1 MVHGRFRRPDDDSSG
16 ALLFPIQGTREREPL
31 LWYKRKETGS
41 KSGATRR
48 RERERRAADDK
59 NSTPPP
65 THAAPPLSF
74 SLPCRYDDE
83 EKKKREKAKCC
94 LALASRSPTPRDH
107 SDPNPSPT
115 RRRRRRRRD
124 GPAGEPASHP
134 PSAAD
139 WEGSPGGM
147 DPAKR
152 GYNLQEFVAHDAEV
166 RSLSIGKKS
175 SRVFITGG
183 SDRKVNLWAIGK
195 QTPLLSLSGHTSA
208 VEAVQFDS
216 AEVLVLAGS
225 SNGSI
230 KLWDLEEAKVVR
242 SLAGHRSSCTAVEFH
257 PFGEFFA
264 SGSSDTDLKIW
275 DIKKKGCIHAYK
287 GHRGAIKTIRFTPD
301 GRWVVTGGEDNIV
314 KVWDL
319 TAGKL
324 LHDFKFHNGQI
335 NCIDFHPHEFLL
347 ATGSADRTVKF
358 WDLETFELIGSAG
371 PEGTGVRSM
380 VFHPD
385 GKTLFCGL
393 DQSLKVFSWE
403 PVRCH
408 DVVDMGWSNLA
419 DLSIYEGKLLGC
431 SYHERSVGLWAADI
445 SLIAPYALGVLP
457 KANFFAEL
465 VQSMDD
471 APVKP
476 VDSAAN
482 SSPALAM
489 KHSKNSY
496 KIKESGIAESRF
508 RSSHLTPASADRTK
522 KDRSSTIP
530 RRPDSSFKSSTQSST
545 PMRRM
550 KLADS
555 PSTNPKSVERNF
567 GQRDISLP
575 SRAAIANNSSTAKKG
590 NLTESAV
597 VKDIYTTPQAV
608 SAPVVVPRDI
618 LEDKAGSSVHAG
630 TGGTAA
636 VPDDFRIPVHTRKP
650 SLSGSAAD
658 SNRSIRSIFTEPD
671 VCSEGLSHL
680 KFSFGLTPCYKKEE
694 FGDVDSEGIA
704 QIAEK
709 MDKTVSLDHPLESN
723 DDKSFESPCSTTET
737 AKVKYV
743 RGVAVPLGKTK
754 SLVERWEKRESSST
768 DYSPQTGS
776 CGDRT
781 LKNDNPLSHSAEP
794 SQTYEKDLST
804 VDEMMAPIN
813 LVRNHDEFINA
824 VKLRLTKLEMMRH
837 VFEQSG
843 IKGAIAA
850 VTKLPDNAVQ
860 ADVVSAFKG
869 KLDLFNLEIFSSFLP
884 VLAGLLCSKT
894 ERHAMVSLEMLLDL
908 IKIFGQVIRSTLS
921 ASSGVG
927 VDIQAEQRLQRC
939 TRCFNH
945 LQKIQQVLHPLI
957 MRGGQTAQLAQD
969 LSLSLQDLVV
979 I

>member
-1 MVHGRFRRPDDDSSG
+1 
-16 ALLFPIQGTREREPL
+16 
-31 LWYKRKETGS
+31 
-41 KSGATRR
+41 
-48 RERERRAADDK
+48 
-59 NSTPPP
+59 
-65 THAAPPLSF
+65 
-74 SLPCRYDDE
+74 
-83 EKKKREKAKCC
+83 
-94 LALASRSPTPRDH
+94 
-107 SDPNPSPT
+107 
-115 RRRRRRRRD
+115 
-124 GPAGEPASHP
+124 
-134 PSAAD
+134 
-139 WEGSPGGM
+139 M
-147 DPAKR
+147 DPEKR
-152 GYNLQEFVAHDAEV
+152 GYRLQEFVAHDADV
-166 RSLSIGKKS
+166 RSLAIGKKS

-183 SDRKVNLWAIGK
+183 NDRKVNLWAIGK

-208 VEAVQFDS
+208 VETVQFDS

-242 SLAGHRSSCTAVEFH
+242 SLTGHRLSCTAVEFH

-275 DIKKKGCIHAYK
+275 DIKKKGCIHTYK
-287 GHRGAIKTIRFTPD
+287 GHRGAIKKIRFTPD
-301 GRWVVTGGEDNIV
+301 GRWVVTGGEDSIV

-324 LHDFKFHNGQI
+324 LHDFKFHSGQI
-335 NCIDFHPHEFLL
+335 NCIDFHPQEFLL

-431 SYHERSVGLWAADI
+431 SYHERRVGLWAADI
-445 SLIAPYALGVLP
+445 SLIGPYALGVLP

-471 APVKP
+471 NPVKP
-476 VDSAAN
+476 IDSTAN

-489 KHSKNSY
+489 TQPKNSY
-496 KIKESGIAESRF
+496 KVKEAGSAESRV
-508 RSSHLTPASADRTK
+508 RGSHLTPASTDKIK
-522 KDRSSTIP
+522 KDRSSIP
-530 RRPDSSFKSSTQSST
+530 RRPDSSFRSSIQSST

-555 PSTNPKSVERNF
+555 PFTNPKTSERNF
-567 GQRDISLP
+567 GQKDISLA
-575 SRAAIANNSSTAKKG
+575 SRTRIPNNSSTTKKG
-590 NLTESAV
+590 NLTESAS

-618 LEDKAGSSVHAG
+618 LEDKAVSSVRRG
-630 TGGTAA
+630 TGGTTTAPDA
-636 VPDDFRIPVHTRKP
+636 VRVPVHRRKP
-650 SLSGSAAD
+650 SLSGTAAD
-658 SNRSIRSIFTEPD
+658 SDSSVGSTITDPD
-671 VCSEGLSHL
+671 VCSEGLSSL
-680 KFSFGLTPCYKKEE
+680 KFSFGLSPYYKKEE
-694 FGDVDSEGIA
+694 NSEVDREDIA
-704 QIAEK
+704 HIAKE
-709 MDKTVSLDHPLESN
+709 MDRTVLLEHPLQSN

-737 AKVKYV
+737 ARVKYV

-754 SLVERWEKRESSST
+754 SLVERWEKRESSSN
-768 DYSPQTGS
+768 DYSPQTDS
-776 CGDRT
+776 CGDRA
-781 LKNDNPLSHSAEP
+781 LKNDSPPAHSAEP

-804 VDEMMAPIN
+804 VDEVMTPVN
-813 LVRNHDEFINA
+813 LVLNHDEFINA

-850 VTKLPDNAVQ
+850 VGKLPDNAVSFFEMHDDY
-860 ADVVSAFKG
+860 AWLYFVFLLFYKLLIVEMDRFKLMLLVLSKG
-869 KLDLFNLEIFSSFLP
+869 SLIFSTWRFSQAFYLFLP
-884 VLAGLLCSKT
+884 GYCVARLKG
-894 ERHAMVSLEMLLDL
+894 MLQFLWKCCWIL
-908 IKIFGQVIRSTLS
+908 
-921 ASSGVG
+921 
-927 VDIQAEQRLQRC
+927 
-939 TRCFNH
+939 
-945 LQKIQQVLHPLI
+945 
-957 MRGGQTAQLAQD
+957 
-969 LSLSLQDLVV
+969 
-979 I
+979 

>member
-1 MVHGRFRRPDDDSSG
+1 
-16 ALLFPIQGTREREPL
+16 
-31 LWYKRKETGS
+31 
-41 KSGATRR
+41 
-48 RERERRAADDK
+48 
-59 NSTPPP
+59 
-65 THAAPPLSF
+65 
-74 SLPCRYDDE
+74 
-83 EKKKREKAKCC
+83 
-94 LALASRSPTPRDH
+94 
-107 SDPNPSPT
+107 
-115 RRRRRRRRD
+115 
-124 GPAGEPASHP
+124 
-134 PSAAD
+134 
-139 WEGSPGGM
+139 M
-147 DPAKR
+147 DPEKR
-152 GYNLQEFVAHDAEV
+152 GYELQNFVAHDAEV

-175 SRVFITGG
+175 RRVFITGG
-183 SDRKVNLWAIGK
+183 NDRKVKLWAIGK
-195 QTPLLSLSGHTSA
+195 QTPLLTLSGHTSA

-242 SLAGHRSSCTAVEFH
+242 SLTGHRSSCTAVEFH

-275 DIKKKGCIHAYK
+275 DIKKKGYIHTYK

-324 LHDFKFHNGQI
+324 LHDFKFHSGQI
-335 NCIDFHPHEFLL
+335 NCIDFHPQEFLL

-358 WDLETFELIGSAG
+358 WDLETFELIGSSG

-431 SYHERSVGLWAADI
+431 SYHECRVGLWAADI
-445 SLIAPYALGVLP
+445 SLIGPYALGVLP

-465 VQSMDD
+465 VQSMEDN
-471 APVKP
+471 PVKP
-476 VDSAAN
+476 VDSTAN
-482 SSPALAM
+482 SRPASAM
-489 KHSKNSY
+489 AHSRSSY
-496 KIKESGIAESRF
+496 KIKESGIAQSRV
-508 RSSHLTPASADRTK
+508 RGSHLTPASTDKTK

-530 RRPDSSFKSSTQSST
+530 RRPDSSLKSSVQST
-545 PMRRM
+545 TLMRRM
-550 KLADS
+550 KLVDS
-555 PSTNPKSVERNF
+555 PSTNTKNVERNV
-567 GQRDISLP
+567 GQRDISLA
-575 SRAAIANNSSTAKKG
+575 SRAVMANNSATAKKS
-590 NLTESAV
+590 NLTESAL
-597 VKDIYTTPQAV
+597 VKDIYTTSQAV
-608 SAPVVVPRDI
+608 SAPIVVPRDI
-618 LEDKAGSSVHAG
+618 LEDKTVSNVRRG
-630 TGGTAA
+630 TGETAA
-636 VPDDFRIPVHTRKP
+636 VPDDFRIPVHRRKP

-658 SNRSIRSIFTEPD
+658 SDSSSRSVFTEPD
-671 VCSEGLSHL
+671 VCSEGLSSL
-680 KFSFGLTPCYKKEE
+680 KFSFGLTPYHKKEE
-694 FGDVDSEGIA
+694 FGDVDNEGIA

-709 MDKTVSLDHPLESN
+709 MERTVSLDHSQQLN

-754 SLVERWEKRESSST
+754 SLVERWEKRETSST

-776 CGDRT
+776 CGDRASR
-781 LKNDNPLSHSAEP
+781 NDNHPFHLQAEP
-794 SQTYEKDLST
+794 STTFEKDLST
-804 VDEMMAPIN
+804 VDEAMAPVN
-813 LVRNHDEFINA
+813 LVRNHDEFLNA

-850 VTKLPDNAVQ
+850 VAKLPDNAVQ
-860 ADVVSAFKG
+860 ADVVSALKG
-869 KLDLFNLEIFSSFLP
+869 KLDLFNLEFFSNFLP

-908 IKIFGQVIRSTLS
+908 IKIFGPVIHSALS
-921 ASSGVG
+921 ANLGVG

-939 TRCFNH
+939 SRCFNH
-945 LQKIQQVLHPLI
+945 LQKIQQSLNPLI
-957 MRGGQTAQLAQD
+957 LRGGQTAQLAQE

>member
-1 MVHGRFRRPDDDSSG
+1 
-16 ALLFPIQGTREREPL
+16 
-31 LWYKRKETGS
+31 
-41 KSGATRR
+41 
-48 RERERRAADDK
+48 
-59 NSTPPP
+59 
-65 THAAPPLSF
+65 
-74 SLPCRYDDE
+74 
-83 EKKKREKAKCC
+83 
-94 LALASRSPTPRDH
+94 
-107 SDPNPSPT
+107 
-115 RRRRRRRRD
+115 
-124 GPAGEPASHP
+124 
-134 PSAAD
+134 
-139 WEGSPGGM
+139 M
-147 DPAKR
+147 DPEKR
-152 GYNLQEFVAHDAEV
+152 GYRLQEFVAHDADV
-166 RSLSIGKKS
+166 RSLAIGKKS

-183 SDRKVNLWAIGK
+183 NDRKVNLWAIGK

-242 SLAGHRSSCTAVEFH
+242 SLTGHRSSCTGVEFH

-275 DIKKKGCIHAYK
+275 DIKKKGCIHTYK
-287 GHRGAIKTIRFTPD
+287 GHRGAIKKIRFTPD
-301 GRWVVTGGEDNIV
+301 GRWVVTGGEDNTV

-324 LHDFKFHNGQI
+324 LHDFKFHSGQI
-335 NCIDFHPHEFLL
+335 NCIDFHPQEFLL

-371 PEGTGVRSM
+371 PEGTGVHSM

-431 SYHERSVGLWAADI
+431 SYHERRVGLWAADI
-445 SLIAPYALGVLP
+445 SLIGPYALGVLP
-457 KANFFAEL
+457 KSNFFAEL

-471 APVKP
+471 NPVKP
-476 VDSAAN
+476 IDSTAN

-489 KHSKNSY
+489 TQPKNSY
-496 KIKESGIAESRF
+496 KVKEAGIPESRV
-508 RSSHLTPASADRTK
+508 RGSHLTPSSTDKIK

-530 RRPDSSFKSSTQSST
+530 RRPDSSFRSSIQSST
-545 PMRRM
+545 PTRRM
-550 KLADS
+550 KPFDS
-555 PSTNPKSVERNF
+555 PSTNPKTAERNF
-567 GQRDISLP
+567 GQKDISLA
-575 SRAAIANNSSTAKKG
+575 SRTRIANNSAKKG
-590 NLTESAV
+590 NLAESAS

-608 SAPVVVPRDI
+608 SAPLVVPRDI
-618 LEDKAGSSVHAG
+618 LEDKAVSSICTG
-630 TGGTAA
+630 TRGTTTTPDA
-636 VPDDFRIPVHTRKP
+636 VRVPVHRRKP
-650 SLSGSAAD
+650 SLSTTAAD
-658 SNRSIRSIFTEPD
+658 SDSSVGSTLTEPD
-671 VCSEGLSHL
+671 VCSEGAPSL
-680 KFSFGLTPCYKKEE
+680 KFSFGLSPYYKKEE
-694 FGDVDSEGIA
+694 YSEVDKEDIA
-704 QIAEK
+704 QIATK
-709 MDKTVSLDHPLESN
+709 MDRTVLLEHPLQSN

-737 AKVKYV
+737 ARVKYV

-754 SLVERWEKRESSST
+754 SLVERWEKRESSSN
-768 DYSPQTGS
+768 DHAPQTGS
-776 CGDRT
+776 CGDWA
-781 LKNDNPLSHSAEP
+781 LKNVNPPAHSAEP
-794 SQTYEKDLST
+794 SQTYEKDLLT
-804 VDEMMAPIN
+804 VDEVMTPVN
-813 LVRNHDEFINA
+813 LVQNHDEFINA

-850 VTKLPDNAVQ
+850 VGKLPDNAVQ
-860 ADVVSAFKG
+860 ADVVSALKG

-884 VLAGLLCSKT
+884 VLAGLLTSKT
-894 ERHAMVSLEMLLDL
+894 ERHATVSLEMLLDL
-908 IKIFGQVIRSTLS
+908 IKIFGPVIHSTLS
-921 ASSGVG
+921 ANSGLG
-927 VDIQAEQRLQRC
+927 VNLQAEQRLQRC

-957 MRGGQTAQLAQD
+957 MRGGQSAQLAQE
-969 LSLSLQDLVV
+969 LSISLQDLVV

>member
-1 MVHGRFRRPDDDSSG
+1 MDPEKRGYKLRILFASS
-16 ALLFPIQGTREREPL
+16 PSCR
-31 LWYKRKETGS
+31 S
-41 KSGATRR
+41 VSGF
-48 RERERRAADDK
+48 D
-59 NSTPPP
+59 
-65 THAAPPLSF
+65 
-74 SLPCRYDDE
+74 
-83 EKKKREKAKCC
+83 
-94 LALASRSPTPRDH
+94 LA
-107 SDPNPSPT
+107 
-115 RRRRRRRRD
+115 RRRRNPPPF
-124 GPAGEPASHP
+124 GAIWAGICSSE
-134 PSAAD
+134 
-139 WEGSPGGM
+139 
-147 DPAKR
+147 
-152 GYNLQEFVAHDAEV
+152 EFAAHDADV
-166 RSLSIGKKS
+166 RSLAIGKKS

-183 SDRKVNLWAIGK
+183 NDRKVNLWAIGK

-242 SLAGHRSSCTAVEFH
+242 SLTGHRSSCTAVEFH

-275 DIKKKGCIHAYK
+275 DIKKKGCIHTYK
-287 GHRGAIKTIRFTPD
+287 GHRGAIKRIRFTPD

-324 LHDFKFHNGQI
+324 LHDFKFHSGQI
-335 NCIDFHPHEFLL
+335 NCIDFHPQEFLL

-371 PEGTGVRSM
+371 PESTGVRSM

-431 SYHERSVGLWAADI
+431 SYHERRVGLWAADI
-445 SLIAPYALGVLP
+445 SLIGPYALGVLP

-471 APVKP
+471 NPVKP
-476 VDSAAN
+476 IDSTVN
-482 SSPALAM
+482 SSPSLAM
-489 KHSKNSY
+489 TQPKSSY
-496 KIKESGIAESRF
+496 KVKEVGIAESRV
-508 RSSHLTPASADRTK
+508 RGSHLTPASTDKIK
-522 KDRSSTIP
+522 KDRSGTIP
-530 RRPDSSFKSSTQSST
+530 RRPDSSFRPSIPSST
-545 PMRRM
+545 PVRRM
-550 KLADS
+550 KLVDS
-555 PSTNPKSVERNF
+555 PSTNPKTGERNF
-567 GQRDISLP
+567 GQKHISLA
-575 SRAAIANNSSTAKKG
+575 SHTRIANNSSTTRKG
-590 NLTESAV
+590 NLTESAS
-597 VKDIYTTPQAV
+597 VKDIYTTSQAA

-618 LEDKAGSSVHAG
+618 LEDKTVSSVSRG
-630 TGGTAA
+630 TRGTTTVPDAFHVPVHRRKPSVSGTAA
-636 VPDDFRIPVHTRKP
+636 DSDSSV
-650 SLSGSAAD
+650 GSTL
-658 SNRSIRSIFTEPD
+658 TEPD
-671 VCSEGLSHL
+671 VCSEGLSSL
-680 KFSFGLTPCYKKEE
+680 KFSFGLSPYYKKEGSGE
-694 FGDVDSEGIA
+694 VDKEDIA

-709 MDKTVSLDHPLESN
+709 MDRTVSLEHPLPSN

-737 AKVKYV
+737 ARVKYV

-768 DYSPQTGS
+768 DYSPQSGS
-776 CGDRT
+776 CGDRA
-781 LKNDNPLSHSAEP
+781 LRNDIPPTHS
-794 SQTYEKDLST
+794 
-804 VDEMMAPIN
+804 
-813 LVRNHDEFINA
+813 
-824 VKLRLTKLEMMRH
+824 MMRH

-850 VTKLPDNAVQ
+850 VAKLPDNAVQ
-860 ADVVSAFKG
+860 ADVVSALKG

-884 VLAGLLCSKT
+884 VLTGLLSSKT
-894 ERHAMVSLEMLLDL
+894 ERHATVSLEMLLDL
-908 IKIFGQVIRSTLS
+908 IKIFGPVIHSTLS
-921 ASSGVG
+921 ANLGVG
-927 VDIQAEQRLQRC
+927 VDIQAEQR
-939 TRCFNH
+939 
-945 LQKIQQVLHPLI
+945 
-957 MRGGQTAQLAQD
+957 RGGQSAQLAQE

>member
-1 MVHGRFRRPDDDSSG
+1 MKGIAV
-16 ALLFPIQGTREREPL
+16 A
-31 LWYKRKETGS
+31 
-41 KSGATRR
+41 
-48 RERERRAADDK
+48 
-59 NSTPPP
+59 
-65 THAAPPLSF
+65 
-74 SLPCRYDDE
+74 
-83 EKKKREKAKCC
+83 
-94 LALASRSPTPRDH
+94 
-107 SDPNPSPT
+107 
-115 RRRRRRRRD
+115 
-124 GPAGEPASHP
+124 HP
-134 PSAAD
+134 KL
-139 WEGSPGGM
+139 E
-147 DPAKR
+147 
-152 GYNLQEFVAHDAEV
+152 NFVAHDADV

-175 SRVFITGG
+175 SRLFITGG
-183 SDRKVNLWAIGK
+183 NDRKVNLWAIGK
-195 QTPLLSLSGHTSA
+195 QTPLLTLSGHTSA

-275 DIKKKGCIHAYK
+275 DIKKKGCIHTYK

-324 LHDFKFHNGQI
+324 LHDFKFHSGQI
-335 NCIDFHPHEFLL
+335 NCIDFHPQEFLL

-358 WDLETFELIGSAG
+358 WDLETFELIGSSG

-431 SYHERSVGLWAADI
+431 SYHERRVGLWAADI
-445 SLIAPYALGVLP
+445 SLIGPYALGVLP

-471 APVKP
+471 NPVKP
-476 VDSAAN
+476 VDSTAN
-482 SSPALAM
+482 SRPALAM
-489 KHSKNSY
+489 AHSKSLY
-496 KIKESGIAESRF
+496 KVKESGIAESRV
-508 RSSHLTPASADRTK
+508 RGSHLTPASTDKIK

-530 RRPDSSFKSSTQSST
+530 RRPASSLKSSVQGST

-550 KLADS
+550 KLVDS
-555 PSTNPKSVERNF
+555 PSTNPKIVECNF
-567 GQRDISLP
+567 GQRDISLT
-575 SRAAIANNSSTAKKG
+575 SRAVIANNSATAKKS
-590 NLTESAV
+590 NLTESAL
-597 VKDIYTTPQAV
+597 VKDIYTTSQAV
-608 SAPVVVPRDI
+608 SAPVVPRDI
-618 LEDKAGSSVHAG
+618 LEDKTVSNVRRG
-630 TGGTAA
+630 TGDTAA
-636 VPDDFRIPVHTRKP
+636 VPDDFRPVHKRKP

-658 SNRSIRSIFTEPD
+658 SDSSSIFTEPD
-671 VCSEGLSHL
+671 VCSEGLSGL
-680 KFSFGLTPCYKKEE
+680 KFSFGLTPYYKKEE
-694 FGDVDSEGIA
+694 FGDVDNEGIA

-709 MDKTVSLDHPLESN
+709 MDRTVSLDHSLQLN

-737 AKVKYV
+737 GKVKYV
-743 RGVAVPLGKTK
+743 RGVAVPVGKTK

-768 DYSPQTGS
+768 DYSPQIGS
-776 CGDRT
+776 YGDRASR
-781 LKNDNPLSHSAEP
+781 NDNPPSHLAEP
-794 SQTYEKDLST
+794 STTYEKDLST
-804 VDEMMAPIN
+804 VDEMMAPVN

-843 IKGAIAA
+843 IKGAITA
-850 VTKLPDNAVQ
+850 VAKVPDNAVQ
-860 ADVVSAFKG
+860 ADVVSALKG

-884 VLAGLLCSKT
+884 VLSGLLCSKT
-894 ERHAMVSLEMLLDL
+894 ERHATVSLEMLLDL
-908 IKIFGQVIRSTLS
+908 IKIFGPVIHSTLS
-921 ASSGVG
+921 ANLGVG
-927 VDIQAEQRLQRC
+927 VNIQAEQRLQRC

-945 LQKIQQVLHPLI
+945 LQKIQQTLNPLI
-957 MRGGQTAQLAQD
+957 MRGGQAAQLAQE
-969 LSLSLQDLVV
+969 LSLSLQNLVV

>member
-1 MVHGRFRRPDDDSSG
+1 
-16 ALLFPIQGTREREPL
+16 
-31 LWYKRKETGS
+31 
-41 KSGATRR
+41 
-48 RERERRAADDK
+48 
-59 NSTPPP
+59 
-65 THAAPPLSF
+65 
-74 SLPCRYDDE
+74 
-83 EKKKREKAKCC
+83 
-94 LALASRSPTPRDH
+94 
-107 SDPNPSPT
+107 
-115 RRRRRRRRD
+115 
-124 GPAGEPASHP
+124 
-134 PSAAD
+134 
-139 WEGSPGGM
+139 M
-147 DPAKR
+147 DPEKR
-152 GYNLQEFVAHDAEV
+152 GYELQNFVAHDAEV

-183 SDRKVNLWAIGK
+183 NDRKVNLWAIGK
-195 QTPLLSLSGHTSA
+195 QTPLLTLSGHTSA

-275 DIKKKGCIHAYK
+275 DIKKKGCIHTYK

-301 GRWVVTGGEDNIV
+301 GRWVVTGGEDSIV

-324 LHDFKFHNGQI
+324 LHDFKFHSGQI
-335 NCIDFHPHEFLL
+335 NCIDFHPQEFLL

-358 WDLETFELIGSAG
+358 WDLETFELIGSSG
-371 PEGTGVRSM
+371 PEGTSVRSM

-431 SYHERSVGLWAADI
+431 SYHERRVGLWAADI
-445 SLIAPYALGVLP
+445 SLIGPYALGVLP

-471 APVKP
+471 NPVKP
-476 VDSAAN
+476 VDSTAN
-482 SSPALAM
+482 SRPALAM
-489 KHSKNSY
+489 AHSKSSY
-496 KIKESGIAESRF
+496 KVKESGIAESRV
-508 RSSHLTPASADRTK
+508 RGSHLTPATTDKVK
-522 KDRSSTIP
+522 KARSSTIP
-530 RRPDSSFKSSTQSST
+530 RRPDSSLKSSVQGST
-545 PMRRM
+545 PVRRM
-550 KLADS
+550 KLVDS
-555 PSTNPKSVERNF
+555 PSTNPKIMERNF
-567 GQRDISLP
+567 GQRDISSA
-575 SRAAIANNSSTAKKG
+575 SRAARANNSATAKKS
-590 NLTESAV
+590 NLTESAL
-597 VKDIYTTPQAV
+597 VKDIYTTSQAV
-608 SAPVVVPRDI
+608 PAPVVVPRDI
-618 LEDKAGSSVHAG
+618 LEDKTVSNVRRG
-630 TGGTAA
+630 TGDTAA
-636 VPDDFRIPVHTRKP
+636 APDDFRTPFHKRKP

-658 SNRSIRSIFTEPD
+658 SDSSSVYTEPD
-671 VCSEGLSHL
+671 VCSEGLSSL
-680 KFSFGLTPCYKKEE
+680 KFSFGLTPYYKKEE
-694 FGDVDSEGIA
+694 FGDVDNEGIA
-704 QIAEK
+704 QITEK
-709 MDKTVSLDHPLESN
+709 MDRTVLLDHSPQLN

-768 DYSPQTGS
+768 DYSPQIGS
-776 CGDRT
+776 CGDRASR
-781 LKNDNPLSHSAEP
+781 NDNPPSH
-794 SQTYEKDLST
+794 L
-804 VDEMMAPIN
+804 
-813 LVRNHDEFINA
+813 
-824 VKLRLTKLEMMRH
+824 MMRH

-850 VTKLPDNAVQ
+850 VAKLPDNAVQ
-860 ADVVSAFKG
+860 ADVVSALKG

-884 VLAGLLCSKT
+884 VLSGLLCSKT
-894 ERHAMVSLEMLLDL
+894 ERHATVSLEMLLDL
-908 IKIFGQVIRSTLS
+908 IKIFGPVIHSTLS
-921 ASSGVG
+921 ANLGVG
-927 VDIQAEQRLQRC
+927 VNIQAEQRLQRC

-945 LQKIQQVLHPLI
+945 LQKIQQTLNPLI
-957 MRGGQTAQLAQD
+957 MRGGQAAQLAQE
-969 LSLSLQDLVV
+969 LNLSLQDLVV